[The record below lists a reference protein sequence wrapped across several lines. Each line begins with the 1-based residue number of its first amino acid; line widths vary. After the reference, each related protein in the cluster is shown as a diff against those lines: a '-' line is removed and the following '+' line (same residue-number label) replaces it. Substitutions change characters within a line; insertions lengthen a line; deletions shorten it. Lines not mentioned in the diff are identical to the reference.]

1 VRKVN
6 MSTKLMSKDFF
17 MDKKLK
23 WGMQNDN
30 TVATPI
36 KNKLRVAHFDA
47 VSLTNTHNFFN
58 NGTARSTNC
67 A

>member
-1 VRKVN
+1 
-6 MSTKLMSKDFF
+6 

-30 TVATPI
+30 TVATPV